1 MKTLCET
8 LAKPSETNARA
19 LANLFPATKRKKF
32 DPLCHSANFNSQ
44 QKKKAFSSK
53 GRSKLITVV
62 CLDNDSH
69 KVPRGSLRERL
80 KGNGRI
86 KDIPFFRYLTC
97 EETKSSIEQA
107 FSLSNGFTFLKSLKN
122 ILCVAEKQELNGAE
136 LISLA
141 GKGSLYVT
149 MKSII
154 STDTAHSADSVR
166 IYLIPPS
173 MTDSS
178 LTSISSSH
186 SQMSNAMKSDSF
198 VSLSASGSNQSPSP
212 HCSYT
217 RSALMPKADDL
228 LEKLQVIIYD
238 Y

>member
-1 MKTLCET
+1 M
-8 LAKPSETNARA
+8 
-19 LANLFPATKRKKF
+19 
-32 DPLCHSANFNSQ
+32 
-44 QKKKAFSSK
+44 
-53 GRSKLITVV
+53 
-62 CLDNDSH
+62 
-69 KVPRGSLRERL
+69 
-80 KGNGRI
+80 
-86 KDIPFFRYLTC
+86 TC

-154 STDTAHSADSVR
+154 STDTAHSADSAR

-186 SQMSNAMKSDSF
+186 SQMSNAMNSDSF
-198 VSLSASGSNQSPSP
+198 VSLSASSSNQSLSP
-212 HCSYT
+212 HCGYT
-217 RSALMPKADDL
+217 RSAFMQKADIG
-228 LEKLQVIIYD
+228 KTTGNYD
-238 Y
+238 YWFLETSLNAVCCYLRIQYYRESNIC

>member
-8 LAKPSETNARA
+8 LAKPNETNARA

-44 QKKKAFSSK
+44 QNKKAFSNK

-69 KVPRGSLRERL
+69 KVPSGSLRERL

-86 KDIPFFRYLTC
+86 KDIPFFRYFTC

-141 GKGSLYVT
+141 GK
-149 MKSII
+149 
-154 STDTAHSADSVR
+154 TAHSADSVR

-173 MTDSS
+173 MTDSL

-186 SQMSNAMKSDSF
+186 SQMSNATKSDSF

-217 RSALMPKADDL
+217 RSALMQKADDL
-228 LEKLQVIIYD
+228 LEKLQVIMIIGF
-238 Y
+238 

>member
-1 MKTLCET
+1 MHVHWLIFFLQQREKNLTHFVTL
-8 LAKPSETNARA
+8 LILILSR
-19 LANLFPATKRKKF
+19 
-32 DPLCHSANFNSQ
+32 
-44 QKKKAFSSK
+44 KKKAFSNK

-97 EETKSSIEQA
+97 EETRSSIEQA

-122 ILCVAEKQELNGAE
+122 VLCVAEKQELNGAE

-149 MKSII
+149 MKFII

-186 SQMSNAMKSDSF
+186 SQSLMQRRVIHSF
-198 VSLSASGSNQSPSP
+198 LFLLAAQISPLV
-212 HCSYT
+212 HIAVT
-217 RSALMPKADDL
+217 QDQRSCKKQMTYWKN
-228 LEKLQVIIYD
+228 YR
-238 Y
+238 